1 MNKDQGK
8 RGWVKDYF
16 TRRIFRVMSCTV
28 VLCFSL
34 GYFWS
39 TSNHTWQYTPV
50 KTFSTMRIIYTKP
63 QILRQPPNTQDPDDF
78 HKINLLSNRTYLL
91 ENLLEIELPRMIYAE
106 PQVLKPPRNDV
117 LMMTPWFA
125 PIVWEGTYNLE
136 ILNEQFKQRNVT
148 VGLTVFAIKKYVVFL
163 KTFLETA
170 EMYFM
175 VGHKVNY
182 YIFTDRPQEVPK
194 VELKEGRNVVVLQVQ
209 NYSRWQ
215 EISMRRMEMIN
226 HFSKKQFINEVDYL
240 VCVDVDMRF
249 NDLVGVE
256 ILSNL
261 FGTLHPGFYG
271 AERQSFTYE
280 RRPASQA
287 YVPHDEGDFYY
298 AGGFFG
304 GTIKEVYKLTKKCH
318 EAIMVDKDK
327 RIEAI
332 WQEESHL
339 NKYFVYHKPTKIL
352 SPEYVWDDN
361 MGRPEIL
368 RKRRF
373 LAVPKNH
380 AAIRNK

>member
-1 MNKDQGK
+1 MC
-8 RGWVKDYF
+8 R
-16 TRRIFRVMSCTV
+16 
-28 VLCFSL
+28 
-34 GYFWS
+34 S
-39 TSNHTWQYTPV
+39 TSNHTWQHTPV
-50 KTFSTMRIIYTKP
+50 KTFSTMS
-63 QILRQPPNTQDPDDF
+63 PNTQDPDDF
-78 HKINLLSNRTYLL
+78 HNINLPSNRTYLL
-91 ENLLEIELPRMIYAE
+91 ENLLEIELPRMIYAK

-148 VGLTVFAIKKYVVFL
+148 VGLIIFAIKKYVVFL
-163 KTFLETA
+163 KNLLETA
-170 EMYFM
+170 ETYFM
-175 VGHKVNY
+175 VGYKVNY

-194 VELKEGRNVVVLQVQ
+194 VELKEGRKVVVLQMQ

-215 EISMRRMEMIN
+215 EIVLRRMEMIHN
-226 HFSKKQFINEVDYL
+226 FSQKQFINEVDYL
-240 VCVDVDMRF
+240 VSVDIDMRF
-249 NDLVGVE
+249 NDQVGVE
-256 ILSNL
+256 ILSDL

-298 AGGFFG
+298 AAAFFG
-304 GTIKEVYKLTKKCH
+304 GTVKEVYKLTKKCH
-318 EAIMVDKDK
+318 EAIMVDKDN

-339 NKYFVYHKPTKIL
+339 NKYFIYHKPTKIL

-361 MGRPEIL
+361 MGRPQIL

-373 LAVPKNH
+373 LAVRKNH

>member
-1 MNKDQGK
+1 MGRSPGQPQDATEEVNKGGSPPYKYQGAA
-8 RGWVKDYF
+8 G
-16 TRRIFRVMSCTV
+16 
-28 VLCFSL
+28 
-34 GYFWS
+34 G
-39 TSNHTWQYTPV
+39 Q
-50 KTFSTMRIIYTKP
+50 
-63 QILRQPPNTQDPDDF
+63 
-78 HKINLLSNRTYLL
+78 
-91 ENLLEIELPRMIYAE
+91 
-106 PQVLKPPRNDV
+106 
-117 LMMTPWFA
+117 
-125 PIVWEGTYNLE
+125 
-136 ILNEQFKQRNVT
+136 
-148 VGLTVFAIKKYVVFL
+148 VGLQDRVVAVL
-163 KTFLETA
+163 TDKTTA
-170 EMYFM
+170 MF
-175 VGHKVNY
+175 
-182 YIFTDRPQEVPK
+182 YI
-194 VELKEGRNVVVLQVQ
+194 N
-209 NYSRWQ
+209 
-215 EISMRRMEMIN
+215 
-226 HFSKKQFINEVDYL
+226 KQ
-240 VCVDVDMRF
+240 
-249 NDLVGVE
+249 VGVE

-304 GTIKEVYKLTKKCH
+304 GTIKEVYKLSKKCH

>member
-63 QILRQPPNTQDPDDF
+63 QILRQP
-78 HKINLLSNRTYLL
+78 NRTYLL

-106 PQVLKPPRNDV
+106 PQVLKPP
-117 LMMTPWFA
+117 
-125 PIVWEGTYNLE
+125 
-136 ILNEQFKQRNVT
+136 
-148 VGLTVFAIKKYVVFL
+148 YVVFL

>member
-106 PQVLKPPRNDV
+106 PQVLKPP
-117 LMMTPWFA
+117 
-125 PIVWEGTYNLE
+125 
-136 ILNEQFKQRNVT
+136 
-148 VGLTVFAIKKYVVFL
+148 YVVFL

>member
-1 MNKDQGK
+1 MC
-8 RGWVKDYF
+8 R
-16 TRRIFRVMSCTV
+16 
-28 VLCFSL
+28 
-34 GYFWS
+34 S
-39 TSNHTWQYTPV
+39 TSNHTWQHTPV
-50 KTFSTMRIIYTKP
+50 KTFSTMS
-63 QILRQPPNTQDPDDF
+63 PNTQDPDDF
-78 HKINLLSNRTYLL
+78 HNINLPSNRTYLL
-91 ENLLEIELPRMIYAE
+91 ENLLEIELPRMIYAK

-148 VGLTVFAIKKYVVFL
+148 VGLIIFAIKKSSPNAWQWWPPSSEKGASKCSPIWTIGSSGESQKPRYVVFL
-163 KTFLETA
+163 KNLLETA
-170 EMYFM
+170 ETYFM
-175 VGHKVNY
+175 VGYKVNY

-194 VELKEGRNVVVLQVQ
+194 VELKEGRKVVVLQMQ

-215 EISMRRMEMIN
+215 EIVLRRMEMIHN
-226 HFSKKQFINEVDYL
+226 FSQKQFINEVDYL
-240 VCVDVDMRF
+240 VSVDIDMRF
-249 NDLVGVE
+249 NDQVGVE
-256 ILSNL
+256 ILSDL

-298 AGGFFG
+298 AAAFFG
-304 GTIKEVYKLTKKCH
+304 GTVKEVYKLTKKCH
-318 EAIMVDKDK
+318 EAIMVDKDN

-339 NKYFVYHKPTKIL
+339 NKYFIYHKPTKIL

-361 MGRPEIL
+361 MGRPQIL

-373 LAVPKNH
+373 LAVRKNH